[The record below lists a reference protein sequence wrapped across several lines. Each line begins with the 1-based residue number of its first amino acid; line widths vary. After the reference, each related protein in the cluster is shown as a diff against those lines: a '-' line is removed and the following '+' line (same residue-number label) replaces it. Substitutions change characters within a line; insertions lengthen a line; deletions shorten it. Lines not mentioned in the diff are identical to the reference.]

1 MIKEVPLLNDAT
13 AHKLSL
19 DVGKP
24 NGASLWGSQVAHMYA
39 LLGVCEF
46 VSVSLLWTIAVK
58 VTCKDNNIM
67 PTDNLQ
73 ATKQLCTIL
82 PLSHVPTNPGQETGL
97 TLHGVGLNPGYKV

>member
-46 VSVSLLWTIAVK
+46 VSVSLL
-58 VTCKDNNIM
+58 
-67 PTDNLQ
+67 
-73 ATKQLCTIL
+73 
-82 PLSHVPTNPGQETGL
+82 
-97 TLHGVGLNPGYKV
+97 